1 MSNTDPVS
9 AMRTEI
15 ARQSDILRSTITS
28 FEDPLPSGPYSGREP
43 YFGPLNDSGAPL
55 SPRQMPAAGDRRPSQ
70 PSLLSEPSRGPF
82 RAPVAPHL
90 AISPRRYGSIGSGN
104 SAYSPSSARTP
115 AGPPPPPPIPQQ
127 HPLANVTSPPTNL
140 PRRHTSADIRLHGWQ
155 GGPPSQSTGQSPY
168 ASGHNSS
175 QWPSSP
181 HRTPI
186 GAGPTA
192 SDESSQ
198 LRNAL
203 AAYELPRATQHSSR
217 QPSPPAPPGPL
228 PSYAGDRDE
237 AGWTLPGARFSFRQG
252 GGGGLDSSAPPTRR
266 SSMASNVHSLL
277 NPTAEGN
284 EDGDE
289 GGGKRKR
296 VG

>member
-1 MSNTDPVS
+1 
-9 AMRTEI
+9 MRSEI
-15 ARQSDILRSTITS
+15 ARQTEILRSNTTP
-28 FEDPLPSGPYSGREP
+28 FDDPLPPAALYSGRET
-43 YFGPLNDSGAPL
+43 YFAQLNDTGAPL
-55 SPRQMPAAGDRRPSQ
+55 SPRQMPAGDRRPSQ
-70 PSLLSEPSRGPF
+70 PSLLSEQSRAPF

-115 AGPPPPPPIPQQ
+115 AGPPPPPIPQLQ
-127 HPLANVTSPPTNL
+127 HPLATVTSPPTNL

-155 GGPPSQSTGQSPY
+155 GPGGPPSQPSGQGHSPY
-168 ASGHNSS
+168 ASGHNST

-186 GAGPTA
+186 GGGPSA

-203 AAYELPRATQHSSR
+203 AAYDLPRATQHSSR
-217 QPSPPAPPGPL
+217 QPSPPAPPSGGPPV

-237 AGWTLPGARFSFRQG
+237 AGWTLPGARYSFRQG
-252 GGGGLDSSAPPTRR
+252 GLDTSAPPTRR

-284 EDGDE
+284 EEGDE